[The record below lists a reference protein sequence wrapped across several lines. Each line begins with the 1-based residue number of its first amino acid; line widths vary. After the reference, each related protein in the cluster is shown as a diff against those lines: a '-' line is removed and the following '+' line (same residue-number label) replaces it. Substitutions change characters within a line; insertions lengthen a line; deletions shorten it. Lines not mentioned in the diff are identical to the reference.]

1 MEVHWMEVNYNLLLA
16 DYRMLWNNRLL
27 ETERLNSELTLK
39 EAVKRELLDENSHP
53 RVRKNKFEKYYS
65 AVTRIV
71 NSTSLNDDT
80 KILLIKVYN
89 EVLEELIKE

>member
-1 MEVHWMEVNYNLLLA
+1 MGVNYNLLLA

-27 ETERLNSELTLK
+27 ETDGFNSELTLK

-53 RVRKNKFEKYYS
+53 RVRNNKFEKYYS

-71 NSTSLNDDT
+71 NSTTLNDDT
-80 KILLIKVYN
+80 KILLIKVHN

>member
-1 MEVHWMEVNYNLLLA
+1 MEVNYNLLLA